1 MPTKTDSD
9 ILLICVGLF
18 VIIIVA
24 MMFSTGGLSPYDE
37 HNAKSLSQYPYEGF
51 ASAMDYFYN
60 RNSPPADFVP
70 PVTTATNTA
79 VPTASIKTNG
89 FTSYASATTTATATK
104 LEGFQGLQSGT
115 YSPEQRIDD
124 IIYSSAGPD
133 CNGKKYGQLTT
144 SKGYLC
150 LSDKDVTLL
159 TTRGGNSA
167 GSIVS

>member
-51 ASAMDYFYN
+51 ASAMDYFHN

-70 PVTTATNTA
+70 PITTTGS
-79 VPTASIKTNG
+79 ASAMKTNS
-89 FTSYASATTTATATK
+89 FTTK
-104 LEGFQGLQSGT
+104 VEGFQGLQSGT
-115 YSPEQRIDD
+115 YAPQQRIDD

-159 TTRGGNSA
+159 TTRGGNST

>member
-70 PVTTATNTA
+70 PVTATIPA
-79 VPTASIKTNG
+79 
-89 FTSYASATTTATATK
+89 TTATTATTASAMK
-104 LEGFQGLQSGT
+104 TNDFTTKVEGFQGLQSGT
-115 YSPEQRIDD
+115 YAPQQRIDD

-159 TTRGGNSA
+159 TTRGGNST

>member
-18 VIIIVA
+18 IVIIVA

-51 ASAMDYFYN
+51 ASAMEYFYN
-60 RNSPPADFVP
+60 RKSPPGDFVP
-70 PVTTATNTA
+70 PVTTGATTA
-79 VPTASIKTNG
+79 AVTTSVPTASIKTNG

-133 CNGKKYGQLTT
+133 CNGKGFGLST
-144 SKGYLC
+144 SKGFLC
-150 LSDKDVTLL
+150 LSEKDVTLL
-159 TTRGGNSA
+159 KTRGGNA
-167 GSIVS
+167 